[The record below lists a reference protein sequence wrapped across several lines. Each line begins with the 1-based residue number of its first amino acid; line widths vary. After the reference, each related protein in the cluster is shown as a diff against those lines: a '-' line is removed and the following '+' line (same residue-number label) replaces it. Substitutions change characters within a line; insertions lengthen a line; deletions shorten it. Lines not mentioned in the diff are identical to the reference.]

1 MVFFLT
7 HKGKFS
13 TVLSIK
19 INLLSKKQT
28 VIVLKNFIKSIAV
41 AVSQYM
47 RRVQVAKEY
56 LVGEG
61 IEIGALQSPM
71 KVPISVKV
79 KYVDM
84 FSKEDAKRIWP
95 AKKGSL
101 LVDVD
106 IIDDGETLKTIRD
119 NSQDFVIANHFLEHC
134 MDPIGAIRNMLRVL
148 KKRGIVYLSVP
159 DKRFIF
165 DKDRPTTS
173 IEHLITD
180 YEKGPEWSEKLHY
193 EEIARFGENIQD
205 EEGVKKRVEE
215 LAKLKRVEELA
226 KLEYRVHFHAW
237 TQIELV
243 ELLIELHKR
252 FDLEIE
258 QFKKNEKEVIMVLR
272 KV

>member
-1 MVFFLT
+1 
-7 HKGKFS
+7 
-13 TVLSIK
+13 
-19 INLLSKKQT
+19 
-28 VIVLKNFIKSIAV
+28 VIVLKNFVKSIAV
-41 AVSQYM
+41 AVFQYM
-47 RRVQVAKEY
+47 GRVHVAKEY

-71 KVPISVKV
+71 KVPRSVKV

-84 FSKEDAKRIWP
+84 FSKEDATRIWP
-95 AKKGSL
+95 AKKGSF

-106 IIDDGETLKTIRD
+106 IIDDGETLKTIKD

-134 MDPIGAIRNMLRVL
+134 MDPIGAIRNMLRVI

-215 LAKLKRVEELA
+215 LTKLD
-226 KLEYRVHFHAW
+226 YRVHFHAW

-252 FDLEIE
+252 FDFEIE
-258 QFKKNEKEVIMVLR
+258 QFKKNEKEVIIVLR